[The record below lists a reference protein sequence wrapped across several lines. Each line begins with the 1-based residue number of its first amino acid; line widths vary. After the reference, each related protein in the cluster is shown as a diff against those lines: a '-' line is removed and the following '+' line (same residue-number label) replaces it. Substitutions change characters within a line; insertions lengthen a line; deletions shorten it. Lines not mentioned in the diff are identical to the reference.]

1 LKFHNIETFDPSYS
15 YRPYY
20 HPREEP
26 EYYAPIYRY
35 PPRERSGFKFKVLP
49 FELQLSESAFH
60 MVTMNELCY
69 LNSLAGKIQKM
80 PHERIDR
87 MKALARNDFGRFILL

>member
-1 LKFHNIETFDPSYS
+1 MYQPKNRTANQRYS

-35 PPRERSGFKFKVLP
+35 PPRERSGFRFKVLP

-80 PHERIDR
+80 PSERIER
-87 MKALARNDFGRFILL
+87 MKAMARNDYG